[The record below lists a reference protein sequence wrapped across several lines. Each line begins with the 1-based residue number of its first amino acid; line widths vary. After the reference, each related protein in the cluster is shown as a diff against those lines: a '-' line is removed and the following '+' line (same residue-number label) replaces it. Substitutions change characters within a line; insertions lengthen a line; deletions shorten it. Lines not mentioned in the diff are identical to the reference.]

1 MSRKLGRRYDVY
13 QTLYLLFLH
22 FFKEIKIKYNGDTM
36 SKESFKTFARK
47 YPELATSVI
56 NGKVS
61 WQQLYELYEIYGE
74 NNDIW
79 NDYISK
85 KNNSNQTSLKD
96 IFETIKAIDLNSF
109 QEGISNIQKTIGII
123 QNLGIGSNKYEP
135 KPLYQRLDDR

>member
-1 MSRKLGRRYDVY
+1 
-13 QTLYLLFLH
+13 
-22 FFKEIKIKYNGDTM
+22 M

-96 IFETIKAIDLNSF
+96 VFETNKDELKSYATILYEEARLI
-109 QEGISNIQKTIGII
+109 EGLGAEDPATLSKLVCELISK
-123 QNLGIGSNKYEP
+123 
-135 KPLYQRLDDR
+135 